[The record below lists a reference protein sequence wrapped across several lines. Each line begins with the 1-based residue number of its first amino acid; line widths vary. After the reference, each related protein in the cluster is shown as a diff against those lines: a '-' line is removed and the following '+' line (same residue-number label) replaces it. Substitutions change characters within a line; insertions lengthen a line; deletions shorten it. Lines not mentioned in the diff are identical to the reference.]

1 MATPRYLPLMPKKTP
16 PARRSEELFF
26 NQWKFYPAKRLRR
39 LAFKSI
45 AAPALAGRTLDVG
58 GGLGPYRK
66 YLSGVSY
73 FSIEINSLL
82 RPDIVGTA
90 FELPVWTNSIDAI
103 LMNDVLEHLPDP
115 AAAIREAFRCLRPGG
130 KIFAT
135 TPFLWNLH
143 YEPHD
148 YYRFTGNGLRYLF
161 EKEGFLVSRV
171 EPMGRVF
178 SYLATRLAEKWF
190 NLMTKLFFFLPK
202 RARLYAAFPLVAP
215 VNLFLCAAAVLLDL
229 TNRRDVFSFSL
240 LAEKP
245 TVP

>member
-1 MATPRYLPLMPKKTP
+1 MMPKRIA
-16 PARRSEELFF
+16 PARRKEELFF
-26 NQWKFYPAKRLRR
+26 NLWKFYPAKTLRR
-39 LAFKSI
+39 RAFRTI
-45 AAPALAGRTLDVG
+45 AAPVLAGRTLDVG

-73 FSIEINSLL
+73 FSIEISPLL
-82 RPDIVGTA
+82 SPDLVGSA
-90 FELPVWTNSIDAI
+90 LELPMLTNSIDAI

-115 AAAIREAFRCLRPGG
+115 AVAIREAFRCLRPGG
-130 KIFAT
+130 KVFAT

-148 YYRFTGNGLRYLF
+148 YYRFTGYALRHLF
-161 EKEGFLVSRV
+161 EKEGFVVSRV
-171 EPMGRVF
+171 DPMGRVY
-178 SYLATRLAEKWF
+178 SYLATRIAEKWF
-190 NLMTKLFFFLPK
+190 NLATKLFFFLPK
-202 RARLYAAFPLVAP
+202 RARRYAAFPFVAP

-245 TVP
+245 HMVASA

>member
-1 MATPRYLPLMPKKTP
+1 MQNRIATYRQK
-16 PARRSEELFF
+16 EEIFF
-26 NQWKFYPAKRLRR
+26 NTWKFYPAKSLRLR
-39 LAFKSI
+39 AFRTI

-66 YLSGVSY
+66 YLPGVSCY
-73 FSIEINSLL
+73 SVEINPLL
-82 RPDIVGTA
+82 APDLVGSA
-90 FELPVWTNSIDAI
+90 LELPVSTNSIDAL

-130 KIFAT
+130 KVFAT

-148 YYRFTGNGLRYLF
+148 YYRFTGYALRYLF
-161 EKEGFLVSRV
+161 EKEGFVVSRV

-178 SYLATRLAEKWF
+178 SYLATRIAEKWF
-190 NLMTKLFFFLPK
+190 NLATKLFFFLPK
-202 RARLYAAFPLVAP
+202 RARRYASFPLVAP
-215 VNLFLCAAAVLLDL
+215 VNLFLRATAGLLDL

-245 TVP
+245 PPG

>member
-1 MATPRYLPLMPKKTP
+1 MMPKKTP

-26 NQWKFYPAKRLRR
+26 NLWKFYPAKRLRR
-39 LAFKSI
+39 RAFQTI
-45 AAPALAGRTLDVG
+45 AAPVLAGRTLDVG

-82 RPDIVGTA
+82 CPDLVGSA
-90 FELPVWTNSIDAI
+90 LALPSLTNSIDAI
-103 LMNDVLEHLPDP
+103 LLNDVLEHLPDP
-115 AAAIREAFRCLRPGG
+115 AAAIREAFRSLRPGG
-130 KIFAT
+130 KVFAT

-148 YYRFTGNGLRYLF
+148 YYRFTGYALRYLF
-161 EKEGFLVSRV
+161 EKEGFVVSRV

-190 NLMTKLFFFLPK
+190 NLATKLFFFLPK
-202 RARLYAAFPLVAP
+202 RARRYASFPLVAP
-215 VNLFLCAAAVLLDL
+215 VNLFLCATAVLFDL
-229 TNRRDVFSFSL
+229 TNRRDVFFFAL

-245 TVP
+245 HPE

>member
-1 MATPRYLPLMPKKTP
+1 MMPKRTAP
-16 PARRSEELFF
+16 GRRKEELFF
-26 NQWKFYPAKRLRR
+26 NLWKFYPAKTLRR
-39 LAFKSI
+39 RAFRTI
-45 AAPALAGRTLDVG
+45 AAPSLTGKTLDVG

-82 RPDIVGTA
+82 GPDIVGSA
-90 FELPVWTNSIDAI
+90 LELPVLTNSIDAL

-130 KIFAT
+130 KVFAT

-148 YYRFTGNGLRYLF
+148 YYRFTGYALRYLF
-161 EKEGFLVSRV
+161 EKEGFVAIRV
-171 EPMGRVF
+171 DPMGRVF
-178 SYLATRLAEKWF
+178 SYLATRIAEKWF
-190 NLMTKLFFFLPK
+190 NLATKLFFFLPK
-202 RARLYAAFPLVAP
+202 RARLYAAFPFVAP

-245 TVP
+245 QPE